1 MKKVQWI
8 SISIASI
15 SSILT
20 ACGANEDNSPNKA
33 AHTVVKTCGAMPK
46 IDSAQDLTK
55 AFLNARKE
63 ATTPIG
69 TTASVRCASFN

>member
-1 MKKVQWI
+1 MKKVQWV

-20 ACGANEDNSPNKA
+20 ACGANENNSHKKA
-33 AHTVVKTCGAMPK
+33 AYTAVQTSGITPTFTGTK
-46 IDSAQDLTK
+46 DLTK

-69 TTASVRCASFN
+69 ITASVRCASFN